1 MKTKLIATLLLALT
15 ASAHATFIQLGQINL
30 TGTFTENPNFD
41 WNHVGD
47 HPLGWFGT
55 MTVQSATGIFLPY
68 VNAGDNLSMS
78 SAAYNLAQPL
88 PLWTMDG
95 FTFETTFT
103 EATGGWP
110 GVFCFGIINLSG
122 NGFNPNDYPPFGAY
136 SHWEFD
142 APPSFDTGPI
152 NLSIPVGY
160 DNGHVSDSG
169 STIMFF
175 GFGLIAIGLGR
186 KARPKFNAAKV

>member
-78 SAAYNLAQPL
+78 NAAYNLAQPL

-95 FTFETTFT
+95 LTFETTFT

-122 NGFNPNDYPPFGAY
+122 NGFNP
-136 SHWEFD
+136 
-142 APPSFDTGPI
+142 I

-169 STIMFF
+169 STVMFF
-175 GFGLIAIGLGR
+175 GFGLIAIGLGG